1 MTEVLK
7 EKAEGSYEWIDI
19 TAPTKEELNLMAS
32 RYGLPASQVE
42 DCLQPE
48 HLPKHEVIGD
58 SLFVILR
65 TFSINASDEADTIQE
80 VTDKIAVFFGENFIV
95 TVHRPPFAFLTQIK
109 KDLVD
114 PGKCGTPFHLL
125 FHIFAHSVLSF
136 DAPLTKLVA
145 DIDQYEPKIFLEKKT
160 PGLLKDL
167 YYIKRRA
174 SVMDT
179 IIEMSK
185 TIHESLKGKISAQQ
199 YNHLKDDFLRLQTS
213 TRQVVDN
220 VTNLLNIY
228 ISLSSQRTGE
238 VMRVLTVFSVFF
250 MPLTFIAGIY
260 GMNFDVMP
268 ELRWQYGYVWSIV
281 LMTSVTLSIY
291 LWFRRKGWM

>member
-7 EKAEGSYEWIDI
+7 EKTEGSYEWIDI
-19 TAPTKEELNLMAS
+19 TAPTKEELNLMAA
-32 RYGLPASQVE
+32 RYGLPSSQVE

-185 TIHESLKGKISAQQ
+185 TIHESLKGKISTQQ

>member
-7 EKAEGSYEWIDI
+7 EKTEGSYEWIDI
-19 TAPTKEELNLMAS
+19 TAPTKEELNVIAT
-32 RYGLPASQVE
+32 RHGLPPSQVE

-65 TFSINASDEADTIQE
+65 TFSINATEEADTIQE
-80 VTDKIAVFFGENFIV
+80 VTDKIAVFFGDNFIV
-95 TVHRPPFAFLTQIK
+95 TVHRPPFPFLAQIK

-114 PGKCGTPFHLL
+114 QGKCSTPFHLL

-136 DAPLTKLVA
+136 DAPLTKLVG

-185 TIHESLKGKISAQQ
+185 TIHENLKGKISTQQ

-281 LMTSVTLSIY
+281 LMTGVTLSIY